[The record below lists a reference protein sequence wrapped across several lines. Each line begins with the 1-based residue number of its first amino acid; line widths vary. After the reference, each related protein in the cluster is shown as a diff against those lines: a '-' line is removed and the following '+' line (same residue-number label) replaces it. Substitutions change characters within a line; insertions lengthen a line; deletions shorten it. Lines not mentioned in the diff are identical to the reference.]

1 MVSIRVFAPS
11 CMLHGPDTETTKSKC
26 VCITLTTEREYR
38 GDEQSHEGVLKSGR
52 ISFQVISLSALWHL
66 SSEDPLVSLSA
77 FIAHGVLRGSSR
89 VLLPS
94 QTANCPSP
102 LSRRAA
108 GVRDVCGPERWLG
121 KKQKQKQPRSRRR
134 AVGWRGGANICKGAR

>member
-26 VCITLTTEREYR
+26 VFITTEREYR
-38 GDEQSHEGVLKSGR
+38 GEEQSHEGVLKSGR

-66 SSEDPLVSLSA
+66 SSEDPLVSLSLCVYRTWSVA
-77 FIAHGVLRGSSR
+77 RFVPR

-121 KKQKQKQPRSRRR
+121 KKQKQKKPR
-134 AVGWRGGANICKGAR
+134 